1 MVTPN
6 QKNQDSVNSFL
17 KNYFNVVLAIILVIF
32 LVIVYFMVLGPKY
45 LSTLSTIK
53 DEVNQKQLLYNSQKK
68 KLADLQAVTGLYK
81 KINPADLKKFNSVL
95 SDQYVK
101 ESLFGEIEDI
111 VLQNGFMISKI
122 GITTPEEE
130 SANGN
135 SAPATSTLAL
145 SPKLGEI
152 DIEISLTAINYSGFK
167 NLIKIFET
175 NLRLMDISRVS
186 FSAADNTADI
196 TLRTYYYKT
205 NAQ

>member
-1 MVTPN
+1 MVKPN

-17 KNYFNVVLAIILVIF
+17 KDYFNVILAIVLVIF
-32 LVIVYFMVLGPKY
+32 LAIVYFAVLGPKY

-53 DEVNQKQLLYNSQKK
+53 DEINQKQLLYNSQKR
-68 KLADLQAVTGLYK
+68 KLADLQSVTSLYK
-81 KINPADLKKFNSVL
+81 KISPSDIKKFNSVL

-111 VLQNGFMISKI
+111 VLQNGFMINKI
-122 GITTPEEE
+122 SILTPEEE
-130 SANGN
+130 IASGAT
-135 SAPATSTLAL
+135 PATSTLAI

-152 DIEISLTAINYSGFK
+152 DIEISLTAIDYSGFK

-186 FSAADNTADI
+186 FSAADDTADI